1 MPVLEAQYIARLTMM
16 MVDDIDIWS
25 DGSSDESWTP
35 SIDDDEELSDD
46 EGVDW
51 WETPPVREACMLRLT
66 KLIAR

>member
-1 MPVLEAQYIARLTMM
+1 MM
-16 MVDDIDIWS
+16 IDDIDIWS

-51 WETPPVREACMLRLT
+51 RGKFCPGCVYENWY
-66 KLIAR
+66 